1 MGTSPPTN
9 MSFYGAEIKPG
20 KSVELAFEEQVST
33 HISQAAL
40 GEKVKPGRSV
50 LSVEV
55 DGKKFVICSLTA
67 PSFEMACLDLMFG
80 STQKVKFSVSG
91 ANAVHISG
99 YSIEHDD
106 EDEEMDM
113 YNDEM
118 EEDSEGDEE
127 SEEEA
132 PALVPAKK
140 QSPKQSPKQAPKKAI
155 AQEEEDDDEESDEE
169 SDDEELD
176 DEELAAAQAALLEE
190 DDEESDEESDEEEA
204 EEEEEESS
212 EEEPTPP
219 PKGKKRG
226 AAVAGFAAAQ
236 KGKVAKK
243 APSPKSSPKAAAK
256 KAPSP
261 KSTPKMSPKIAAKT
275 PSGSDGYEKELKKY
289 LGANGPTN
297 MARMG
302 SAVKKPAGTPKLKEF
317 AKTRPN
323 VFKLSGDVISLK

>member
-113 YNDEM
+113 HNDEM

-155 AQEEEDDDEESDEE
+155 AQEEEDDEED
-169 SDDEELD
+169 SDD
-176 DEELAAAQAALLEE
+176 
-190 DDEESDEESDEEEA
+190 
-204 EEEEEESS
+204 EEEEESS
-212 EEEPTPP
+212 EEEPP

-226 AAVAGFAAAQ
+226 AA
-236 KGKVAKK
+236 
-243 APSPKSSPKAAAK
+243 
-256 KAPSP
+256 
-261 KSTPKMSPKIAAKT
+261 
-275 PSGSDGYEKELKKY
+275 
-289 LGANGPTN
+289 
-297 MARMG
+297 
-302 SAVKKPAGTPKLKEF
+302 
-317 AKTRPN
+317 
-323 VFKLSGDVISLK
+323 

>member
-155 AQEEEDDDEESDEE
+155 AQEEEDDEEDSDE
-169 SDDEELD
+169 DDEELD

-190 DDEESDEESDEEEA
+190 
-204 EEEEEESS
+204 ESS
-212 EEEPTPP
+212 EEEPTQP

-261 KSTPKMSPKIAAKT
+261 KSSPKASPKAAPKVTPKMSPKIAAKT

>member
-118 EEDSEGDEE
+118 EEDSDGDEE

-140 QSPKQSPKQAPKKAI
+140 QSPKQSPKQAPKKA
-155 AQEEEDDDEESDEE
+155 A
-169 SDDEELD
+169 
-176 DEELAAAQAALLEE
+176 
-190 DDEESDEESDEEEA
+190 
-204 EEEEEESS
+204 
-212 EEEPTPP
+212 
-219 PKGKKRG
+219 
-226 AAVAGFAAAQ
+226 
-236 KGKVAKK
+236 AKK
-243 APSPKSSPKAAAK
+243 APSPKSSPKA
-256 KAPSP
+256 SP
-261 KSTPKMSPKIAAKT
+261 KAAPKVTPKMSPKIAAKT

>member
-155 AQEEEDDDEESDEE
+155 AQEEEDDEEDSDE
-169 SDDEELD
+169 DEAKPSQGKAAKQ
-176 DEELAAAQAALLEE
+176 AAAPMFAGDESEE
-190 DDEESDEESDEEEA
+190 DDEEDD
-204 EEEEEESS
+204 EEEEESS

-243 APSPKSSPKAAAK
+243 APSPKAAPKV
-256 KAPSP
+256 
-261 KSTPKMSPKIAAKT
+261 TPKMSPKIAAKT

>member
-118 EEDSEGDEE
+118 EEESEG
-127 SEEEA
+127 EA

-155 AQEEEDDDEESDEE
+155 AQEEEDDEEDS
-169 SDDEELD
+169 
-176 DEELAAAQAALLEE
+176 EE

-204 EEEEEESS
+204 KPSQ
-212 EEEPTPP
+212 
-219 PKGKKRG
+219 GK
-226 AAVAGFAAAQ
+226 
-236 KGKVAKK
+236 
-243 APSPKSSPKAAAK
+243 AAK
-256 KAPSP
+256 KA
-261 KSTPKMSPKIAAKT
+261 AA
-275 PSGSDGYEKELKKY
+275 PML
-289 LGANGPTN
+289 
-297 MARMG
+297 
-302 SAVKKPAGTPKLKEF
+302 
-317 AKTRPN
+317 
-323 VFKLSGDVISLK
+323 

>member
-1 MGTSPPTN
+1 MG
-9 MSFYGAEIKPG
+9 
-20 KSVELAFEEQVST
+20 EEQVST

-118 EEDSEGDEE
+118 EEE
-127 SEEEA
+127 
-132 PALVPAKK
+132 
-140 QSPKQSPKQAPKKAI
+140 
-155 AQEEEDDDEESDEE
+155 DDEEDSDE
-169 SDDEELD
+169 DDEELD

-204 EEEEEESS
+204 KPSQ
-212 EEEPTPP
+212 
-219 PKGKKRG
+219 GK
-226 AAVAGFAAAQ
+226 AAKQAAA
-236 KGKVAKK
+236 
-243 APSPKSSPKAAAK
+243 P
-256 KAPSP
+256 
-261 KSTPKMSPKIAAKT
+261 M
-275 PSGSDGYEKELKKY
+275 
-289 LGANGPTN
+289 
-297 MARMG
+297 
-302 SAVKKPAGTPKLKEF
+302 F
-317 AKTRPN
+317 
-323 VFKLSGDVISLK
+323 

>member
-127 SEEEA
+127 SEA

-140 QSPKQSPKQAPKKAI
+140 KAPSPKQSPKAAPKATPF
-155 AQEEEDDDEESDEE
+155 
-169 SDDEELD
+169 
-176 DEELAAAQAALLEE
+176 EE
-190 DDEESDEESDEEEA
+190 DDEE
-204 EEEEEESS
+204 
-212 EEEPTPP
+212 
-219 PKGKKRG
+219 
-226 AAVAGFAAAQ
+226 
-236 KGKVAKK
+236 
-243 APSPKSSPKAAAK
+243 
-256 KAPSP
+256 
-261 KSTPKMSPKIAAKT
+261 
-275 PSGSDGYEKELKKY
+275 
-289 LGANGPTN
+289 
-297 MARMG
+297 
-302 SAVKKPAGTPKLKEF
+302 
-317 AKTRPN
+317 
-323 VFKLSGDVISLK
+323 

>member
-40 GEKVKPGRSV
+40 GKKVKPGRSV

-106 EDEEMDM
+106 EDEED
-113 YNDEM
+113 
-118 EEDSEGDEE
+118 
-127 SEEEA
+127 
-132 PALVPAKK
+132 
-140 QSPKQSPKQAPKKAI
+140 
-155 AQEEEDDDEESDEE
+155 SDE
-169 SDDEELD
+169 DDEELD

-204 EEEEEESS
+204 KPSQGKAAKQAAAPMFAGDESEEDDEEDDEEEEESS

-261 KSTPKMSPKIAAKT
+261 KSSPKASPKAAPKVTPKMSPKIAAKT